1 MDKLL
6 NGFNDGLHRSSGI
19 GGNKPWIETNIL
31 NNMSEKD
38 NKEVII
44 KFDSKEQA
52 QKFMEFIYESEAEFY
67 WRGYNKVV
75 YDSINQII
83 NIGNE

>member
-52 QKFMEFIYESEAEFY
+52 Q
-67 WRGYNKVV
+67 
-75 YDSINQII
+75 
-83 NIGNE
+83 